1 MRAEA
6 APVTRAPEHED
17 GPMPNRQPMHLI
29 PLTIAVAGHR
39 HIGQRHAHE
48 IAQHIRVKFKELK
61 NRYRST
67 PFRCLSSLSTTADM
81 LFTEVALALDLEVVA
96 VLSAPS
102 QAFAESLRKEE
113 QDPQAGVE
121 KKRKFLSLV
130 SKCTDII
137 VLGQEVTLGNRPRT
151 AAVGRYLAR
160 HSHLLFALWD
170 NKHNA
175 EEGSTGHIVSLFK
188 NGCHD
193 DRQKGA
199 GGSVLDCPEPQG
211 MRHLLMESQEGGA
224 LRPAGWESTDPKDSE
239 EKALARRLSAL
250 DRFNKQARRMASD
263 EPTLFRHAVGALSL
277 PRLPE
282 EPHTQRLIGAFAIAD
297 QLAVKFRDQTWR
309 TLQVVFISAMSMLV
323 SFALYSNIN
332 AHPLLLG
339 LYIAGFA
346 AGCDALLFEYLVQS
360 HNQFLDYRVLAEA
373 LRIQVFFRLAGV
385 EAMISDKYLG
395 KFRAEV
401 AWIRDAL
408 RCLNSALPS
417 LEVDQ
422 ELVKRCWIDE
432 QNKYY
437 SSRSRK
443 EKTVYAVMEDCSKIF
458 FFSGLGLAVFLLV
471 ATLRCGEI
479 VIGPDLKKW
488 IVLLIGFLPAFAAIL
503 AGYVYRRGLE
513 AHTKEYERMQPIF
526 QRAAEL
532 VGAMNLPQDAAD
544 FREVVTELGL
554 EALAENGDWLLL
566 HRGRPIPI
574 PQ

>member
-1 MRAEA
+1 MLFTQS
-6 APVTRAPEHED
+6 PKHKD
-17 GPMPNRQPMHLI
+17 GSMLSRQPMHLI

-48 IAQHIRVKFKELK
+48 IAQHIRDKFEELK
-61 NRYRST
+61 SRYRST
-67 PFRCLSSLSTTADM
+67 PIRCLSSLSTTADM
-81 LFTEVALALDLEVVA
+81 LFAEVALALGLEVVA
-96 VLSAPS
+96 VLSSPS
-102 QAFAESLRKEE
+102 QALAESLRKEA
-113 QDPQAGVE
+113 QDPQAGAE
-121 KKRKFLSLV
+121 QQSKFLALV
-130 SKCTDII
+130 SKCTGII
-137 VLGQEVTLGNRPRT
+137 VLGQEITLGNRPRT

-211 MRHLLMESQEGGA
+211 VRHLWMESQEGGG

-239 EKALARRLSAL
+239 EKALAQRLSAL
-250 DRFNKQARRMASD
+250 DRFNKQAQRMAPG
-263 EPTLFRHAVGALSL
+263 EPTLFHHAVEALSL

-282 EPHTQRLIGAFAIAD
+282 EPQTQRLIGAFAIAD
-297 QLAVKFRDQTWR
+297 QLAVKFRDQAWR
-309 TLQVVFISAMSMLV
+309 TLQIVFISALAMITA
-323 SFALYSNIN
+323 FALYSNIN

-346 AGCDALLFEYLVQS
+346 AGCGALLFEFLVQS

-385 EAMISDKYLG
+385 ETMISEKYLS
-395 KFRAEV
+395 KFKAEV

-408 RCLNSALPS
+408 RCMDSGLPALA
-417 LEVDQ
+417 VDQ

-437 SSRSRK
+437 LSRGRK
-443 EKTVYAVMEDCSKIF
+443 EKTVYVTMENSAKVF
-458 FFSGLGLAVFLLV
+458 LFSGLCLATFLLV
-471 ATLRCGEI
+471 ATLRCGENALA
-479 VIGPDLKKW
+479 PYLNKW

-503 AGYVYRRGLE
+503 SGYVYRRGLE

-526 QRAAEL
+526 QRAAKL
-532 VGAMNLPQDAAD
+532 VGAMSLPQDAAD